1 MPLEKVLKSSLR
13 IVYKLLPRSIEY
25 STIYLNIVIYS
36 YDWIDATTTLV
47 TSEILNTLQTI
58 SNDSFSI

>member
-25 STIYLNIVIYS
+25 STIYINIVIYS

-47 TSEILNTLQTI
+47 TSEILNTLQAI